1 MNTLD
6 DFLKKANEKW
16 HDREYLHQSG
26 RVETFGNFY
35 DKVNYIASYLLK
47 EGFAN
52 KKIGIFSP
60 NSLEWMITDIAV
72 MDYVGVSVG
81 LSKDWKYDDLVYA
94 LKKCD
99 IECLFYSEIYTEF
112 IEKAKVHFKCVTF
125 ICIEKDFDD
134 CINKGKLYFNDISP
148 LMTKSDEEPA
158 KIVLTSGSTSFPK
171 AVLLSIKNIFSG
183 WQALGRRVHVD
194 ENDICY
200 LFLPLSH
207 TYGSIYN
214 FIYSLVFGFEVYLAE
229 SIKTMAQEMSVIKPT
244 LFSGVPIVFMK
255 FCEASDQLSIP
266 LKYLLGG
273 RIRYLFCGGAN
284 LTEELRNR
292 YIKEG
297 LYLMNA
303 YALSETASAF
313 SLDYPND
320 NNISSVGTLF
330 EELDAKV
337 INADKDGFGEL
348 AVKGDNVFLGYYND
362 EKATKAAFDSDGY
375 FCTGDI
381 GSIKDKHVYVK
392 CRKDT
397 MLVLPNGEN
406 VSSNALSKKVKMTDE
421 SIRSVKLYVRDD
433 VLTADI
439 YSSSQLDWDTLIEDF
454 NLSLPKY
461 QRIKKYN
468 IIDPSLLLK

>member
-1 MNTLD
+1 
-6 DFLKKANEKW
+6 
-16 HDREYLHQSG
+16 
-26 RVETFGNFY
+26 
-35 DKVNYIASYLLK
+35 
-47 EGFAN
+47 
-52 KKIGIFSP
+52 
-60 NSLEWMITDIAV
+60 
-72 MDYVGVSVG
+72 
-81 LSKDWKYDDLVYA
+81 
-94 LKKCD
+94 
-99 IECLFYSEIYTEF
+99 
-112 IEKAKVHFKCVTF
+112 
-125 ICIEKDFDD
+125 
-134 CINKGKLYFNDISP
+134 
-148 LMTKSDEEPA
+148 
-158 KIVLTSGSTSFPK
+158 
-171 AVLLSIKNIFSG
+171 
-183 WQALGRRVHVD
+183 
-194 ENDICY
+194 
-200 LFLPLSH
+200 
-207 TYGSIYN
+207 
-214 FIYSLVFGFEVYLAE
+214 
-229 SIKTMAQEMSVIKPT
+229 
-244 LFSGVPIVFMK
+244 
-255 FCEASDQLSIP
+255 
-266 LKYLLGG
+266 
-273 RIRYLFCGGAN
+273 
-284 LTEELRNR
+284 
-292 YIKEG
+292 
-297 LYLMNA
+297 MNA